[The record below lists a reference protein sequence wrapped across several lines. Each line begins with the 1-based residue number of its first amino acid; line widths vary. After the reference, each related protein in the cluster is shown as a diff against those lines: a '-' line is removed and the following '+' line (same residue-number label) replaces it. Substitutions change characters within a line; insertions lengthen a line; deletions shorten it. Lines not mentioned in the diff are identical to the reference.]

1 MQQYPALLNLTGQP
15 SRLPDASLQA
25 ALCDRREILARRAP
39 GGDRP
44 RYRNLRAVAANGLDR
59 ATFHRL
65 FAERFFLRRFRLLV
79 YVGMSTIIVTTEV
92 RGRGFT
98 AKIAVDALVIDVELS
113 LYILGIFICGV
124 GHFFK
129 AGKNVVEGRMNGN

>member
-1 MQQYPALLNLTGQP
+1 MTAAGF
-15 SRLPDASLQA
+15 ASELRVVIDP
-25 ALCDRREILARRAP
+25 CK
-39 GGDRP
+39 
-44 RYRNLRAVAANGLDR
+44 NLRAVAANGLDR
-59 ATFHRL
+59 ATLHRF
-65 FAERFFLRRFRLLV
+65 FAERFLARRFRLLV

-113 LYILGIFICGV
+113 LYILGVFICGV

-129 AGKNVVEGRMNGN
+129 AGKNVVESRMNRNWRNGFLPRATAPNLEREESIT